1 MDILPEIERLAS
13 LVVWRA
19 FGFCWLAVGTTMSG
33 LLFDLSLACRM
44 GALLA
49 LVIAFAFQFRAV
61 TYHRIRRIN
70 ETEVWNLLNE
80 NLRPSKETARGL
92 IVRAMRLELTEKA
105 LYAAVIG
112 AGLFAV
118 SLVLRLVLP
127 A

>member
-1 MDILPEIERLAS
+1 MGLVPEIERLAS

-19 FGFCWLAVGTTMSG
+19 FGFCWLAVGTAMSG

-49 LVIAFAFQFRAV
+49 LVIAFAFQVRAV
-61 TYHRIRRIN
+61 TYHRIRRVN
-70 ETEVWNLLNE
+70 ETEVWILLDE
-80 NLRPSKETARGL
+80 SLRPPKETARGP

-105 LYAAVIG
+105 LYAGVIG

-118 SLVLRLVLP
+118 SLVLRLLLP